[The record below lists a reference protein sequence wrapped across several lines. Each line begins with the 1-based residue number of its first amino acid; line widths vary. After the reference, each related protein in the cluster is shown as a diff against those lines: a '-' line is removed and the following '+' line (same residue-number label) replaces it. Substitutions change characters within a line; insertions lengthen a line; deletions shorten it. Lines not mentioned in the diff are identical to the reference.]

1 MGRESEKEHILKIH
15 DMSSDIVMIMLTWSC
30 KKSPDMT
37 LNWWIFHY
45 SYNTQARIL
54 YNFLTKKID
63 APIKLTFKA
72 YFLKSQLRLII
83 LN

>member
-37 LNWWIFHY
+37 F
-45 SYNTQARIL
+45 
-54 YNFLTKKID
+54 
-63 APIKLTFKA
+63 KLMNIS
-72 YFLKSQLRLII
+72 LQL
-83 LN
+83 